1 MEFESALWGFAGY
14 LAGSIPFG
22 LIFSNLFGLG
32 DLRSVGSGNIGATN
46 VLRTGNK
53 TAAALTLLAD
63 TLKGFLIVWVSLKYA
78 HPAVSYGVG
87 IMAIV
92 GHVWPVWLGFR
103 GGKGVAAALGVYFA
117 WSPVLG
123 VFTLGLWL
131 GVAKFFRISSLSAL
145 VAISSSPLIT
155 FVMWAMG
162 WVDGQIIIFCGLTT
176 LLILYTHRDNVKRLI
191 AKQEDQIKL

>member
-1 MEFESALWGFAGY
+1 MEFESALWGFSGY

-103 GGKGVAAALGVYFA
+103 GGKGVAAALGVYLA

-123 VFTLGLWL
+123 LITLGLWL
-131 GVAKFFRISSLSAL
+131 GVAKIFRISSLSAL

>member
-63 TLKGFLIVWVSLKYA
+63 TLKGFLIVWVSLKYV
-78 HPAVSYGVG
+78 HPTVSYGVG

-103 GGKGVAAALGVYFA
+103 GGKGVAAALGVYLA

-123 VFTLGLWL
+123 VITLGLWL

>member
-103 GGKGVAAALGVYFA
+103 GGKGVAAALGVYLA

-123 VFTLGLWL
+123 VITLGLWL

>member
-78 HPAVSYGVG
+78 HPVVSYGVG

-103 GGKGVAAALGVYFA
+103 GGKGVAATLGVYLA
-117 WSPVLG
+117 WSPILG
-123 VFTLGLWL
+123 LITLGLWL

-155 FVMWAMG
+155 FVMWTRG

-191 AKQEDQIKL
+191 AKKEDQIKL

>member
-1 MEFESALWGFAGY
+1 MGFESALWGLAGY

-22 LIFSNLFGLG
+22 LIFSKLFGLG

-46 VLRTGNK
+46 VLRTGHK
-53 TAAALTLLAD
+53 TAAVLTLLTD

-78 HPAVSYGVG
+78 HPTVSYSIG
-87 IMAIV
+87 IMAIA
-92 GHVWPVWLGFR
+92 GHIWPVWLGFR
-103 GGKGVAAALGVYFA
+103 GGKGVATTLGVYLA

-123 VFTLGLWL
+123 AITLGLWL
-131 GVAKFFRISSLSAL
+131 GVAKIFRISSLSAL
-145 VAISSSPLIT
+145 VAISLSPLIA
-155 FVMWAMG
+155 FVMWTRG
-162 WVDGQIIIFCGLTT
+162 WIDSQIIIFTGLTM